1 MYKTWLTRLAVAAAM
16 AMALVGLTAAPA
28 AAATNKTLVDS
39 HGQFTFIDDG
49 DVFQICDNKADGHGV
64 TGQLQLRSGVDGS
77 LKTVM
82 TINDGGDDGCDKQG
96 FNIGNWHT
104 YRMVYWWNGNKSG
117 TVQVTE
123 FFNE

>member
-82 TINDGGDDGCDKQG
+82 TINDGGDDGWDKQG

>member
-1 MYKTWLTRLAVAAAM
+1 MYKTWITRLAVAGAM
-16 AMALVGLTAAPA
+16 ALALVGLTAAPA

-49 DVFQICDNKADGHGV
+49 DMFQICDNKADGHGV
-64 TGQLQLRSGVDGS
+64 TGQLQLRSGLDGS

-82 TINDGGDDGCDKQG
+82 TINDGGDSGCDKQG

-104 YRMVYWWNGNKSG
+104 YRMVYWWNGNTSG

-123 FFNE
+123 YFNE